1 MWPLATSF
9 WTAFFMERSLL
20 SPGSIVDARRSILSS
35 LLLASVYC
43 RVRLPVCAVEK
54 DLSKNAEMSLFWSK
68 FGAWNSTSP
77 SVNASALHTSQI
89 LTFPLHSSL
98 PNHHYSALTT
108 RTILACVSSK
118 MCVNTQRTYRT
129 CFWTEFHTS
138 KFKTKLFLPWAMR
151 WNQCRPILTECHPI
165 STENSRNKTWKNTI
179 GAECC
184 RTPWWC
190 WWKRGKFEGT

>member
-1 MWPLATSF
+1 MTVLSGWISRRTWITLRSGMWLLAARF
-9 WTAFFMERSLL
+9 WTVFFMERWLQ

-43 RVRLPVCAVEK
+43 CVRLPVCAVRK
-54 DLSKNAEMSLFWSK
+54 DLFRTGEMSLFWSI

-77 SVNASALHTSQI
+77 SVNASAPHTSQI

-118 MCVNTQRTYRT
+118 MCVNMQRTYRT

-138 KFKTKLFLPWAMR
+138 KFKTKLSLPWAMR
-151 WNQCRPILTECHPI
+151 WNQCRPI
-165 STENSRNKTWKNTI
+165 ST
-179 GAECC
+179 
-184 RTPWWC
+184 
-190 WWKRGKFEGT
+190 